1 MGKGEIKYLN
11 GKAIIKD
18 FNVINLN
25 SIEDI
30 KNIDGPI
37 GIHVGYKPKIE
48 RLTILNEVLSHKA
61 SLVTLFLHNENIN
74 WLKLTDFQT
83 LTNIENIRIINQ
95 VAGFSSIDG
104 IQNFKYLKLFSL
116 WNPILDSASKG
127 LDFSILKSCENLETL
142 ILGLRLTKKQLEQI
156 SLVKSIKYLKLRS
169 LSTKYLF
176 QEFPN
181 IEYLEVQRLNDT
193 YKGNETL
200 LKTKML
206 NLKEI
211 RISKTF
217 EEFVEGM
224 LS

>member
-11 GKAIIKD
+11 DKAIIKD
-18 FNVINLN
+18 FNVISLN

-30 KNIDGPI
+30 NNIDYPI

-48 RLTILNEVLSHKA
+48 RLTILNEVLLHKA

-95 VAGFSSIDG
+95 AAGFSSIDG

-116 WNPILDSASKG
+116 WDPVLDPASKK
-127 LDFSILKSCENLETL
+127 LDLSILKSCENLEAL
-142 ILGLRLTKKQLEQI
+142 VLGFRLTKKQLEQI

-169 LSTKYLF
+169 LSTRYLF

-193 YKGNETL
+193 YKENETL
-200 LKTKML
+200 LKIKMP

-217 EEFVEGM
+217 EEFVKGM